1 MFQNFF
7 DTTLLLNQPQWLGG
21 GGVEGWGGGE
31 GEPVLGMPT
40 ARQLGHPWHF
50 KKGGN
55 EEGGG
60 RWLW

>member
-1 MFQNFF
+1 MV
-7 DTTLLLNQPQWLGG
+7 WGG
-21 GGVEGWGGGE
+21 CGGWGR

-55 EEGGG
+55 EEKGRGGCGGG
-60 RWLW
+60 GGG

>member
-1 MFQNFF
+1 MV
-7 DTTLLLNQPQWLGG
+7 GG
-21 GGVEGWGGGE
+21 GGGGE
-31 GEPVLGMPT
+31 GGEVWRGEPVLRIPT

-60 RWLW
+60 VVVVKGVTYHTVVKHRE